1 MLAFDPTYR
10 LSISE
15 ILCHPWMNQD
25 VLMGDQLADL
35 MNKKIVTII
44 EKKKAEMLKQMKN
57 RGKKTNNKKPN
68 RAINKQEEKVLF
80 EKKPYIKETARI
92 TDRLIPKVN
101 SFPEMIEVL
110 SDMGGEFR
118 YTDNNLELVKIFED
132 QKEIEDK
139 VVIRIK
145 V

>member
-1 MLAFDPTYR
+1 
-10 LSISE
+10 
-15 ILCHPWMNQD
+15 
-25 VLMGDQLADL
+25 
-35 MNKKIVTII
+35 
-44 EKKKAEMLKQMKN
+44 MLKHMKN